1 MNARSASLRTGMA
14 VCPHSAL
21 AEGPAACFVGA
32 PAREERQAPQETQ
45 QPQFPPQPGRP
56 LFLSRRSTAA
66 APAARR
72 HSPNRT
78 RIVLI
83 ASFPLSVLCSDLCRD
98 RFGQPGRFMIRA
110 EEQIKQPG
118 DQDDGG
124 DQSTDLDAAGEGQPQ
139 LIHDQGD
146 HTGEHAYTRWRTRS
160 AWRCPFPA

>member
-1 MNARSASLRTGMA
+1 MAISIDVRRSSSGSYRNKPGMNARSASLRTGMA

-32 PAREERQAPQETQ
+32 PAREERQAPQEAQ

-56 LFLSRRSTAA
+56 LFLSRRSTAAA

-110 EEQIKQPG
+110 EEQISSPAIRM
-118 DQDDGG
+118 
-124 DQSTDLDAAGEGQPQ
+124 TAAISPPIWM
-139 LIHDQGD
+139 LPVK
-146 HTGEHAYTRWRTRS
+146 AS
-160 AWRCPFPA
+160 PS